1 MAILMMKME
10 MITTMLKPEEDHN
23 DDDDFVLPEGAS
35 KSAAKVATAEYCD
48 RLSILSAAVDDHDI
62 LR

>member
-23 DDDDFVLPEGAS
+23 DDDGFVLPEGAS

-48 RLSILSAAVDDHDI
+48 RFSILTAVDDHDI

>member
-1 MAILMMKME
+1 MMT
-10 MITTMLKPEEDHN
+10 MIMFYLR
-23 DDDDFVLPEGAS
+23 DDYDDYDYDYDDFDDYVLPEGAS

-48 RLSILSAAVDDHDI
+48 CFSILSAVDDHDI